1 MDPIA
6 FSRITAPPLIPAP
19 QVGQAGE
26 PRPGSFAQLLGDA
39 VTRVQQVQSEADQEL
54 RKLLAGD
61 PVELHRVML
70 AGERASL
77 ASDLLMAARNKVVDA
92 YQEIMRMQV

>member
-6 FSRITAPPLIPAP
+6 FSRIIAPPLIPSPRVELAEP
-19 QVGQAGE
+19 Q
-26 PRPGSFAQLLGDA
+26 PGSFAQLLGDA
-39 VTRVQQVQSEADQEL
+39 VTRVQQVQGVADQEL

-61 PVELHRVML
+61 SVDLHRVML
-70 AGERASL
+70 AGEHASL
-77 ASDLLMAARNKVVDA
+77 ASDLLMAVRNKVVDA